1 MITARFAVEQG
12 RDVLA
17 VPGNIFNPQ
26 SAGTNR
32 LIRDGAQPFLQPED
46 VLNVLEWARTVQY
59 PVRKRPGPEDGLE
72 RTLFE
77 SLGRDAKHIDDLS
90 AETGIPISE
99 IAAALTVMELKGLV
113 EQTGGMN
120 YVIGD

>member
-1 MITARFAVEQG
+1 
-12 RDVLA
+12 
-17 VPGNIFNPQ
+17 
-26 SAGTNR
+26 
-32 LIRDGAQPFLQPED
+32 
-46 VLNVLEWARTVQY
+46 
-59 PVRKRPGPEDGLE
+59 
-72 RTLFE
+72 
-77 SLGRDAKHIDDLS
+77 LGRDAKHIDDLS